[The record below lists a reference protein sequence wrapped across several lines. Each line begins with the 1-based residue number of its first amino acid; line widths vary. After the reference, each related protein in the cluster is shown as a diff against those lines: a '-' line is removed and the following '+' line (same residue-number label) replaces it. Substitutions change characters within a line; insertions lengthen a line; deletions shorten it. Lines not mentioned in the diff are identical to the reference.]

1 MLITLVEVLQ
11 RTTAFFEAKGIP
23 SARLDAQ
30 LLLGSVLHLDRVKLY
45 LNFDRPMAEPELETI
60 RGLVR
65 RRGDR
70 EPLAW
75 ILGEKEFYGRDF
87 LVGPGVLVPRPDTE
101 TLIEVLLKEWTT
113 AAPTSGALEGDGPA
127 SGALEVAGEEPI
139 FLADVGSGSG
149 CIGITLALEE
159 ARVRV
164 YAIDAS
170 PEALDYTRKN
180 IEKHGLKDRVAA
192 LSGRDLAVPAARKI
206 DWVVSNPPYIPAGE
220 IPGLAPEV
228 SRHEPKLALDGGTDG
243 LDMYRRLIPIAARRA
258 LVGIAFEV
266 GAGQG
271 EAVAGMLDAAGFP
284 AQVHKDLGGVGR
296 VVIGRRA

>member
-30 LLLGSVLHLDRVKLY
+30 LLMGSVLHLDRVKLY

-87 LVGPGVLVPRPDTE
+87 VVGPGVLVPRPDTE
-101 TLIEVLLKEWTT
+101 TLIEVLLKEWAT
-113 AAPTSGALEGDGPA
+113 AAPA
-127 SGALEVAGEEPI
+127 SGAVEDAEAIYV
-139 FLADVGSGSG
+139 ADVGSGSG
-149 CIGITLALEE
+149 CIGITLALETPQL
-159 ARVRV
+159 RV

-170 PEALDYTRKN
+170 PEALEYTRRN
-180 IEKHGLKDRVAA
+180 IEKHALKDRVAA
-192 LSGRDLAVPAARKI
+192 LSGRDLAVPAARRI

-220 IPGLAPEV
+220 IPTLAPEV
-228 SRHEPKLALDGGTDG
+228 SRHEPKLALDGGADG
-243 LDMYRRLIPIAARRA
+243 LDMYRRLIPIAAKRA

-271 EAVAGMLDAAGFP
+271 EAVAGMLGAAGFP

-296 VVIGRRA
+296 VVVGRRG

>member
-87 LVGPGVLVPRPDTE
+87 VVGPGVLVPRPDTE
-101 TLIEVLLKEWTT
+101 TLIEVMLKQLADRSATEGTQGDEVGED
-113 AAPTSGALEGDGPA
+113 APSSG
-127 SGALEVAGEEPI
+127 EPI

-149 CIGITLALEE
+149 CIGITLALETP
-159 ARVRV
+159 RLRV

-170 PEALDYTRKN
+170 PEALEYTRRN
-180 IEKHGLKDRVAA
+180 IEKHALKDRVAA

-206 DWVVSNPPYIPAGE
+206 DWVVSNPPYIPARE
-220 IPGLAPEV
+220 IPTLAPEV
-228 SRHEPKLALDGGTDG
+228 SRHEPKLALDGGADG
-243 LDMYRRLIPIAARRA
+243 LDMYRRLIPIAANRA